1 MVVEFR
7 VLGALEIIRDGV
19 GRSVPSRRQR
29 ALIVRLLLGRGQV
42 VPTDALIDAVWEDE
56 PPRDARHAV
65 HTLVSRVRALLGPV
79 LETRAPGYRLAVP
92 AGAVDAERFETG
104 LTAAAGLTD
113 GDPAGAVARFDELL
127 GLWRGPAYAEFAGS
141 FAQAAAVRL
150 GELWLT
156 AREER
161 AEALLAAGGL
171 DRAAGELGELV
182 AEQPLRERPHG
193 QLMRAL
199 YRAGRQTD
207 ALAVYQD
214 FRERVRDELGLDPSP
229 ALRQV
234 HEQVLRQAVPEPAT
248 VPSPQPV
255 RAPVTS
261 FVGRGAELRRLAE
274 LAGGGGRRIVTL
286 VGPGGV
292 GKTRLARELFSRLPS
307 GRTGWWVD
315 LVPAREPADLPYRFL
330 DALGLPEP
338 AEGDI
343 ERFLVDEL
351 RTAQA
356 MLVVDN
362 CEHVIAP
369 AALMLARIAAG
380 CPGVVALA
388 TSRERLAVDGEQ
400 VMTLGPLPESEPES
414 ALEPAVALFADR
426 YRAAGGPDLSTE
438 DVTLAAEVC
447 RRVDRLPLAIEL
459 AAARAASLG
468 VAAVAARPTLD
479 LLTGGRRT
487 DQPRHRSLRAVLDWS
502 HDLLG
507 SAERVL
513 FRRLAGFRGAFTLDD
528 AEAVCAG
535 GTLAPAQVGEALAG
549 LVDKSMVAGP
559 DRLGRCRLL
568 EAMRAYASE
577 QLAGHGED
585 RWLGAAH
592 ARHFVRFA
600 EQARE
605 GLLSPREREWAA
617 MVAERVDELRAAHRW
632 ACAHA
637 ASERSSEASDAVG
650 VAASERSSEASDAV
664 GVTTDLALRLAVALA
679 DYASYRARFE
689 LQEWAETAAALPAA
703 AGHPLRAEALGS
715 AAAGAWARGDFG
727 RAEKLARRGLAAA
740 PAGDPRLAGPVMVLG
755 DLAAAE
761 GRFGDAVTAYREVVA
776 FGEAAGPYLA
786 CEARGG
792 LAIVASHRGD
802 PAEAVRLTGAAQ
814 LAADHRG
821 APALMAMSRYFAGEA
836 RMTSDPTAALAL
848 LAEARALATG
858 VGAWFVAGIA
868 TLSEV
873 SLRGRTGADPA
884 AALAAYREAI
894 EHWRRVGNRTQQW
907 VTLRNLIPLLVRAG
921 HDELACVLDGA
932 LASAPVR
939 LPADVPVP
947 EAEALAAAV
956 ARACARL
963 GDQPA
968 GAARERGARAGF
980 DELVAAVLA
989 VIEDQAGSSR

>member
-19 GRSVPSRRQR
+19 GLSIPSRRQR
-29 ALIVRLLLGRGQV
+29 ALVVRLLLGRGQV
-42 VPTDALIDAVWEDE
+42 VTTDALVDAVWEDQ

-104 LTAAAGLTD
+104 LAAAVDLTA
-113 GDPAGAVARFDELL
+113 GDPAAAVARFDELL

-150 GELWLT
+150 EELRLT

-207 ALAVYQD
+207 ALAVYQA

-234 HEQVLRQAVPEPAT
+234 HEQVLRQAVPVPAAAPAPVPAPEPA
-248 VPSPQPV
+248 

-261 FVGRGAELRRLAE
+261 FVGRGDELRRLAE
-274 LAGGGGRRIVTL
+274 LTAGGRIITL

-292 GKTRLARELFSRLPS
+292 GKTRLGRELLSRLPPT
-307 GRTGWWVD
+307 RTGRWVD
-315 LVPAREPADLPYRFL
+315 LVPVREPADLPYRFL

-356 MLVVDN
+356 LLVVDN
-362 CEHVIAP
+362 CEHVIGP
-369 AALMLARIAAG
+369 VALMLARIAAG
-380 CPGVVALA
+380 CPGVVVLA

-400 VMTLGPLPESEPES
+400 VVTLGPLPESEPGS

-426 YRAAGGPDLSTE
+426 YRAAGGPGLSVE
-438 DVTLAAEVC
+438 DVALAAEVC
-447 RRVDRLPLAIEL
+447 QRVDRLPLAIEL

-468 VAAVAARPTLD
+468 IAAVAARPALD

-513 FRRLAGFRGAFTLDD
+513 FRRLAAFRGAFTLDD

-535 GTLAPAQVGEALAG
+535 GTLARAQVGEALAG

-559 DRLGRCRLL
+559 DRASRCRLL
-568 EAMRAYASE
+568 EAMRAYAGE
-577 QLAGHGED
+577 QLVGHGED

-605 GLLSPREREWAA
+605 GLLTPQEPEWAA
-617 MVAERVDELRAAHRW
+617 RVAERIDELRAVHRW

-637 ASERSSEASDAVG
+637 VSERSSEASDAVG
-650 VAASERSSEASDAV
+650 VNA
-664 GVTTDLALRLAVALA
+664 DLALRLAVALA

-703 AGHPLRAEALGS
+703 AGHPRQAEALGS

-740 PAGDPRLAGPVMVLG
+740 PAGDPRLAGPAMVLG
-755 DLAAAE
+755 DLALAE
-761 GRFGDAVTAYREVVA
+761 GRFGDAVAAYRKVA
-776 FGEAAGPYLA
+776 ALGDAATPYLA
-786 CEARGG
+786 CEALGG
-792 LAIVASHRGD
+792 LAIAASYQGD

-814 LAADHRG
+814 AAADRRG
-821 APALMAMSRYFAGEA
+821 APGLVAMSRYFAGEA
-836 RMTSDPTAALAL
+836 RMTSDPAAALAL
-848 LAEARALATG
+848 LGQARALAAE
-858 VGAWFVAGIA
+858 VGAWFVVGIA

-884 AALAAYREAI
+884 EALAAYREAI
-894 EHWRRVGNRTQQW
+894 AHWRRVGNRTQQW
-907 VTLRNLIPLLVRAG
+907 VTLRNLVPLLVRAG

-956 ARACARL
+956 VRACARL

-968 GAARERGARAGF
+968 AAARERGARAGF

-989 VIEDQAGSSR
+989 AIDGAVLAVVDGQAGSSR